1 MKTIPTRNEVNKND
15 KWDLTSLYKT
25 ENDWEVDLKKIT
37 EYADKIAGFQGQIK
51 DSADKML
58 EVLKLNEEMEKIA
71 ESVGSYA
78 FLLTATDAGDSSY
91 QDKQGRYMMSAT
103 EAQAKT
109 CFVIT
114 EIQEIPEDELSSRM
128 ARPDYANY
136 KIFLEKFKQL
146 FNVYVVR
153 NCFWL

>member
-37 EYADKIAGFQGQIK
+37 EYANKIAGFQGQIK

-91 QDKQGRYMMSAT
+91 QDKQGR
-103 EAQAKT
+103 
-109 CFVIT
+109 
-114 EIQEIPEDELSSRM
+114 
-128 ARPDYANY
+128 
-136 KIFLEKFKQL
+136 
-146 FNVYVVR
+146 
-153 NCFWL
+153 